1 MTSFRTKIAKKKEM
15 TRKDLCV
22 PFSECQSA
30 VKIMF
35 DIGTIFVVIRVNFPL
50 KKRVFTFLLSF
61 QINWRLT
68 IAWPLHYSAHN
79 VIKPLIVREL

>member
-50 KKRVFTFLLSF
+50 KKKSVYISPLFSNKLAADNCVATPLLC
-61 QINWRLT
+61 T
-68 IAWPLHYSAHN
+68 
-79 VIKPLIVREL
+79 